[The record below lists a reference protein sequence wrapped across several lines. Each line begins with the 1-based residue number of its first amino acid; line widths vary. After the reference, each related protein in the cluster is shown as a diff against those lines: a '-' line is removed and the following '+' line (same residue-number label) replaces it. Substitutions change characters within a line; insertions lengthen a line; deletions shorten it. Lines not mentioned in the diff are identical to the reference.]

1 MSWFI
6 ELVTNPFFMT
16 PVISWFIAQVIKT
29 IVHAVVNKKIDWS
42 RMVGDGGIPSCHSA
56 TVSALAFICILV
68 YGTHSFQAA
77 ISLIFAIVVCHDA
90 MGVRREAGKHAK
102 ILNKMITTIKK
113 PDGEQVELPE
123 KLKEFVG
130 HTPME
135 VFAGVAV
142 GIGVAIAM
150 YFVFF

>member
-1 MSWFI
+1 MTWFI

-16 PVISWFIAQVIKT
+16 PVIAWFIAQVIKT
-29 IVHAVVNKKIDWS
+29 IIHALVHKKIDWS

-68 YGTHSFQAA
+68 FGTHSFQAA
-77 ISLIFAIVVCHDA
+77 ISLILAIIVCHDA

-102 ILNKMITTIKK
+102 ILNWMLGSKK
-113 PDGEQVELPE
+113 EGAEETQLQI

-130 HTPME
+130 HTPVE